1 MTIGFIGAGKV
12 GFSLGRYFMERDVHV
27 SGYYSRNL
35 DSSKEAARFTKT
47 KYYER
52 LEDLVRESDTLF
64 LTVPD
69 GDINKVY
76 SMVSQLDIRGKCLV
90 HCSGALSS
98 DVFGDISKKGAR
110 GCSIHPI
117 CAVSDKLT
125 AYQNLSKAYFTI
137 EGKDVEDMRALLCA
151 CGNQVEEI
159 HASQK
164 VRYHAASVYASN
176 LVVGLYDIATSLLQ
190 ECGLSEAF
198 SQKALQAL
206 FVGNAQNVAD
216 KGAVCA
222 LTGPVERAD
231 AVTVSKHLEVLQGE
245 TREIYRLLSKQ
256 ILQVAKTKNE
266 EREYQQLSMILEEK
280 EGIEYEKHSDY
291 FS

>member
-1 MTIGFIGAGKV
+1 MKIGFIGAGKV
-12 GFSLGRYFMERDVHV
+12 GFSMGRYFMERDVHV

-35 DSSKEAARFTKT
+35 NSSKEAAIFTKT
-47 KYYER
+47 RYYER

-69 GDINKVY
+69 GDIDKVY
-76 SMVSQLDIRGKCLV
+76 SKVSQLDIRGKCLV

-98 DVFGDISKKGAR
+98 DVFSDVSKKGAR

-137 EGKDVEDMRALLCA
+137 EGKDVEDVVALIA
-151 CGNQVEEI
+151 GCGNRVELI
-159 HASQK
+159 SAGQK
-164 VRYHAASVYASN
+164 VKYHAASVYASN
-176 LVVGLYDIATSLLQ
+176 LVVGLYDIATELLQ

-198 SQKALQAL
+198 SKEALLPL
-206 FVGNAQNVAD
+206 FMGNAMNVAN
-216 KGAVCA
+216 KGAVEA

-231 AVTVSKHLEVLQGE
+231 KGTVKKHLEVLQGE
-245 TREIYRLLSKQ
+245 RREIYRLLSRQ
-256 ILQVAKTKNE
+256 LLQVAQKKNAD
-266 EREYQQLSMILEEK
+266 REYLEVDMILEDEK
-280 EGIEYEKHSDY
+280 GIGNEKHSY
-291 FS
+291 YIS